1 MIMEFKHYPVML
13 FEVIDGLKIRQGG
26 IYVDGTVGGGGHS
39 LHIIKNGGRVIG
51 IDKDKDALKAASGR
65 LGEDAVLVHDDY
77 NNIKEV
83 LKSLIIEKIDGALLD
98 LGVSSYQLDTP
109 ERGFSYRFDA
119 PLDMRMNVESNL
131 SAKKIV
137 NEFSASQL
145 ERIMFEYGEEPY
157 ARAIA
162 RKICE
167 RRKIKPIETTFEL
180 TDVIK
185 SAIAPKVRWEGKH
198 PAKRVFQAIRIA
210 VNDELSRLEKT
221 IEDFC
226 DALNGGGR
234 LAIITFH
241 SLEDRIVK
249 TAFANL
255 AKGCICPKEFP
266 ICVCNNKPKAKVITK
281 KPIIPSKEEL
291 EQNQRSASAKL
302 RILEKI

>member
-1 MIMEFKHYPVML
+1 MEFKHYPVML